1 MPTVIYAEDD
11 ADIAA
16 LVSFSLEDHGIEV
29 EVCPDGRQV
38 FERLAN
44 GVRPDALILDV
55 MLPGM
60 SGLEILAEVRNMPEF
75 AELPVLVLSAL
86 ARESDREEIR
96 RGGKAAFL
104 TKPFDCEEL
113 AALVTDLIQMGDAA
127 V

>member
-16 LVSFSLEDHGIEV
+16 RVTFSLEDHGIDV
-29 EVCPDGRQV
+29 EVCPDGRLV
-38 FERLAN
+38 LERLRN
-44 GVRPDALILDV
+44 GPRPDALILDV

-75 AELPVLVLSAL
+75 ADLPVLVLSAL
-86 ARESDREEIR
+86 VRESEREEIR
-96 RGGKAAFL
+96 RGGAAAFL

-113 AALVTDLIQMGDAA
+113 AALVEDLIQMGDAA